1 MKKKQRKE
9 HINHLLHKEIDFSL
23 DMASDLAFDLLED
36 ADVDNEKLEDLR
48 LHFWMAKTSLDCL
61 WSDKSESEIRYIPLE
76 ITDR

>member
-9 HINHLLHKEIDFSL
+9 HINHLLHQEIDMSL
-23 DMASDLAFDLLED
+23 DIASDLAFDLLED

-61 WSDKSESEIRYIPLE
+61 SGR
-76 ITDR
+76 